1 MEIEDELEN
10 GDSGK
15 GSDNQVGEDNK
26 QDGWRGNIGKPLTK
40 TAMRQ
45 KEYNWGIESKRI
57 RKKIKRYL
65 VWMCCVE

>member
-1 MEIEDELEN
+1 M
-10 GDSGK
+10 
-15 GSDNQVGEDNK
+15 GEDNK

-57 RKKIKRYL
+57 RKKIKRYM